1 MTIKTL
7 LHVYSSVS
15 GFSDNVES
23 HEEVLSCKDF
33 TNDTDDIFHISV
45 AQLMFSSTMPKI

>member
-33 TNDTDDIFHISV
+33 TNDTDDIF
-45 AQLMFSSTMPKI
+45 QLTFSSTMPKI